1 MSSQQLM
8 LKRLNFI
15 QSSLETFDPA
25 KMKREYRKR
34 IEQTR
39 EERIYELWKT
49 DIRQRNVM
57 DIAVKVDQKKMAQ
70 SF

>member
-1 MSSQQLM
+1 MSTKQLM

-15 QSSLETFDPA
+15 QTSLETFDPA

-49 DIRQRNVM
+49 DIRQRRVQ
-57 DIAVKVDQKKMAQ
+57 DIAMKLDAQ
-70 SF
+70 TTANS